1 MDSSGSIGIDNFQ
14 KQREFLKKIV
24 LNLEIGLNETRVAI
38 INYGTEVQVVANFLK
53 FNDKDMLLNAI
64 SSIKYLSS
72 NTNTAGALA
81 EANNNILQ
89 ENAGMRPF
97 DKGVSKVVIVVTDGA
112 SNVNPAMTIPNAN
125 KIKNRGINIISVGIG
140 NKLNQQELEGI
151 ASTKDDV
158 YNVNDFDKIGL
169 ILEALVKTACQQPVI
184 MEQEQEIQATVKK
197 DSYKY
202 FKYSLSDFNST
213 RQFSIEL
220 ENLVG
225 NVRLFSSF
233 TDETPKDSNE
243 YITSSSSTNNNINY
257 LEKSLTELR
266 SLNYYLINSP
276 ENATYLYLGIKGV
289 EQENEFKINMLNR
302 TVIVNKSTT
311 NKSQVSTLFLFSL
324 ILSFII
330 FN

>member
-257 LEKSLTELR
+257 LER
-266 SLNYYLINSP
+266 
-276 ENATYLYLGIKGV
+276 A
-289 EQENEFKINMLNR
+289 
-302 TVIVNKSTT
+302 
-311 NKSQVSTLFLFSL
+311 
-324 ILSFII
+324 
-330 FN
+330 